1 MLCLNICFPSHQ
13 PYPSDSLSILVED
26 LNELSKGC
34 KIWIRITLL
43 IAFGAFQLLFW
54 KMLLYI
60 YIYIYIYIYLSWTH
74 LYLLGYL
81 FSQRICK
88 NQMPP
93 QYVQKSL
100 LSKLQLHLHYIYK
113 LHIVFGLN
121 LKTVWNI
128 SESPHIW
135 FACCNAHKRAEA
147 LLLLFSSITKGSHIT
162 NNPKN
167 LVFIIAFL
175 GTLSLGAHSM
185 CNYSIVLVRS

>member
-54 KMLLYI
+54 KMLYI
-60 YIYIYIYIYLSWTH
+60 YIYISWTH

-100 LSKLQLHLHYIYK
+100 LSKLHT
-113 LHIVFGLN
+113 VFGLN

-128 SESPHIW
+128 SESSHIW

-147 LLLLFSSITKGSHIT
+147 LLLLFSSITKGHHIT

-185 CNYSIVLVRS
+185 CNYSFVLVRS